1 MPQAGYVNS
10 YVDYGEKIKSGKNI
24 HKLFIDPN
32 NQLNV
37 YKIAIDRGILKSTN
51 TALQSARIV
60 VKDTYGNESFLTFK
74 IQHSDMEV
82 APIDHEVDST
92 DHGKLLFN
100 KLNVFEKKDIRIAI
114 PQNALFDNI
123 DFHYTVIK
131 SDSCTVHFMINQNIP
146 YLNAEF

>member
-1 MPQAGYVNS
+1 MYLDDRLFFWSCLDSIPFAQAGYVNS

-37 YKIAIDRGILKSTN
+37 LEDRHRQRHSEVDAI

-74 IQHSDMEV
+74 IQHSDMEC
-82 APIDHEVDST
+82 
-92 DHGKLLFN
+92 
-100 KLNVFEKKDIRIAI
+100 
-114 PQNALFDNI
+114 
-123 DFHYTVIK
+123 
-131 SDSCTVHFMINQNIP
+131 SD
-146 YLNAEF
+146 